1 MYKEGNIVLRA
12 MQEEDL
18 KKSIGWVND
27 ADTARAINRFSPVS
41 YANHLNWFHSIIN
54 DPKKTVFAID
64 SEDGEYVG
72 NCGLSDID
80 FRNRKA
86 ELWIYLSKES
96 TGKGYG
102 LNATTAL
109 IKYGYNKLN
118 LNRIYLYVMGY
129 NNPAI
134 SLYKKLGFE
143 HEGVFKEN
151 FYIDGKY
158 EDTVHMALLRK
169 NFKL

>member
-1 MYKEGNIVLRA
+1 MYKEENIVLRA

-27 ADTARAINRFSPVS
+27 PDTARAVNRFSPVS
-41 YANHLNWFHSIIN
+41 YANHEKWFHSIIN
-54 DPKKTVFAID
+54 DPKRTVFAIESD
-64 SEDGEYVG
+64 DGKYVG
-72 NCGLSDID
+72 NCGFNDID

-86 ELWIYLSKES
+86 ELWIYLCKES

-129 NNPAI
+129 NKPAI
-134 SLYKKLGFE
+134 SLYKKIGFE
-143 HEGVFKEN
+143 QEGVFKEN
-151 FYIDGKY
+151 FYVDGKY
-158 EDTVHMALLRK
+158 EDTVHMALLRN